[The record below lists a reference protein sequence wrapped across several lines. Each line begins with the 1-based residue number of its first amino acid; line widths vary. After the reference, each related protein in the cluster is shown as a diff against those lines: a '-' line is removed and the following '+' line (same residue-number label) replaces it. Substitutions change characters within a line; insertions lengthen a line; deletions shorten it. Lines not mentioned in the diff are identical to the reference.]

1 MKYYFMKSI
10 KLFFAVLFFVQVAF
24 AQNSLVNDGT
34 VTTQSPSFFL
44 DYLRDEKSADLF
56 RPDVY
61 AGVEG
66 TPFLSES
73 WAYARIMLADG
84 RKFDSV
90 LLKLNLY
97 ENKIHFKDQ
106 NGRERMVATQ
116 VREIEIRDASSK
128 WNNAVFVSGYGEDK
142 NMFFQAL
149 ADGNKA
155 ELLKKMNVII
165 KELKV
170 FNAPNQRS
178 FELQERLY
186 IYSSG
191 TGTLYQES
199 KNCSS
204 LLSAFG
210 NDSKVN
216 SFISSN
222 DIKCNKEKDLKKLV
236 DYYNSY

>member
-1 MKYYFMKSI
+1 MKSI
-10 KLFFAVLFFVQVAF
+10 NFFIAVFFSWQAAF
-24 AQNSLVNDGT
+24 SQTNLINDGPMS
-34 VTTQSPSFFL
+34 TQSPSFFL

-56 RPDVY
+56 RPDLY
-61 AGVEG
+61 SGVEG
-66 TPFLSES
+66 TPYLSES
-73 WAYARIMLADG
+73 WTYARIKLADG

-149 ADGNKA
+149 TDGNKA

-165 KELKV
+165 KEMKV
-170 FNAPNQRS
+170 FNAPNQKS
-178 FELQERLY
+178 FELQERLF

-204 LLSAFG
+204 LMNAFG
-210 NDSKVN
+210 NDSKIT

-222 DIKCNKEKDLKKLV
+222 DIKCNKEKDLGKLV